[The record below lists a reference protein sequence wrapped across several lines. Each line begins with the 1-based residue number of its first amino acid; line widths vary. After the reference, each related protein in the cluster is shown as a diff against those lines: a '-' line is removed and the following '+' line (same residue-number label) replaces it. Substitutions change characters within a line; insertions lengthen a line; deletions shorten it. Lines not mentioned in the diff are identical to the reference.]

1 MSKEREK
8 YYGTFEELYL
18 ENYRLLFVMA
28 GDYSRDDHEKKDICA
43 LVWAKVAEDIP
54 KYMAKSEKELRNY
67 LRIMIR
73 NTALNYL
80 RKEEREKI
88 KLKEA
93 YELDTR
99 ESAGLK
105 TEVFYLREAR
115 YLKDAIKVLLPEEKE
130 LIILRF
136 YMGKKA
142 GETGELLGITEGN
155 VRIRQ
160 MRILAKLKREI
171 QRLMKEE
178 EVE

>member
-54 KYMAKSEKELRNY
+54 KYMAKSEKELHNY

-80 RKEEREKI
+80 RKEER
-88 KLKEA
+88 
-93 YELDTR
+93 
-99 ESAGLK
+99 
-105 TEVFYLREAR
+105 
-115 YLKDAIKVLLPEEKE
+115 
-130 LIILRF
+130 
-136 YMGKKA
+136 KK
-142 GETGELLGITEGN
+142 
-155 VRIRQ
+155 
-160 MRILAKLKREI
+160 
-171 QRLMKEE
+171 
-178 EVE
+178 